1 MVKRQENRPTH
12 ALWTTNSV
20 VDKITGEAL
29 EYSALKLGVESKK
42 WIQGYSN
49 EIGRLASG
57 VLPRMKSGSKT
68 IHFIHPSEKKLDIRD
83 TYLQIVADLK
93 LHKTETYRV
102 RFTVGGVGSIKR
114 VPSLLLR
121 PSYKR

>member
-1 MVKRQENRPTH
+1 M
-12 ALWTTNSV
+12 
-20 VDKITGEAL
+20 
-29 EYSALKLGVESKK
+29 ALKIGSESKK
-42 WIQGYSN
+42 WIQGCSN
-49 EIGRLASG
+49 KIGRLDSG
-57 VLPRMKSGSKT
+57 FRLHIKSGSET